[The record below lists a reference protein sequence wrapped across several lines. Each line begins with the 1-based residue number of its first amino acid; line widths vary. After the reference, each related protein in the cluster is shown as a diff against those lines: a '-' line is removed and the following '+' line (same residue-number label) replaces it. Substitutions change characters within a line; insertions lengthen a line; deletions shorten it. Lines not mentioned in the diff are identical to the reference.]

1 MKRRSVLSLLLV
13 LCMMVGMMVPA
24 HAAGTVLRVDVPEK
38 LPAAGET
45 FEVIISL
52 SGNPGLGA
60 MQFTLVFDDAV
71 LDCTNMK
78 NGEVLKGTLSA
89 SNPNAKEGAKVAA
102 ASMGA
107 ISDDGTV
114 VVCTFKVLKG
124 GDPAFSLKDAI
135 MSTVDGDKVN
145 FASNLPESAK
155 PAEKPEQKPG
165 KTPAEDEEGEEREE
179 ETTVSAPSFSDVSK
193 THWAFHYVEKAAEMG
208 LIGGYSDG
216 TFRPGNQVTRA
227 QFVTMLWRM
236 AGKPASSGKTP
247 FTDIGGIN
255 AEFRKAIAWAYE
267 NGYIG
272 GRTATTFAPS
282 DTLTRQAAMK
292 VLFLYS
298 GGRSG
303 QETMF
308 TQIYDDEFTDSGSL
322 SDWAK
327 QAMYWAVYNELI
339 SGTTPNT
346 LGAAKTA
353 TRGQLA
359 KILVNYSEVF
369 GI

>member
-1 MKRRSVLSLLLV
+1 MI
-13 LCMMVGMMVPA
+13 PA
-24 HAAGTVLRVDVPEK
+24 HAAGTVLQVDVPDK

-45 FEVIISL
+45 FEVAISL

-89 SNPNAKEGAKVAA
+89 KNPNAKDGAKVAA
-102 ASMGA
+102 ASTRE
-107 ISDDGTV
+107 ISADGTV
-114 VVCTFKVLKG
+114 VICTFKVLKN
-124 GDPAFSLKDAI
+124 GDPAFALKDVI
-135 MSTVDGDKVN
+135 MNSAEGGRVN
-145 FASNLPESAK
+145 FTSNLPESVK
-155 PAEKPEQKPG
+155 PTEKPTQKPTQKPEEKPE
-165 KTPAEDEEGEEREE
+165 EDEEEDESEE
-179 ETTVSAPSFSDVSK
+179 ETTVGVPSFFDVSK
-193 THWAFHYVEKAAEMG
+193 THWAFRYVEKAAELG

-236 AGKPASSGKTP
+236 AGKPVSSGQTP
-247 FTDIGGIN
+247 FTDISGIN
-255 AEFRKAIAWAYE
+255 SEFRKAIAWAYE

-303 QETMF
+303 QETLF
-308 TQIYDDEFTDSGSL
+308 TQIYDDNFTDSGNL
-322 SDWAK
+322 SQWAK
-327 QAMYWAVYNELI
+327 EAMYWAVYNELI
-339 SGTTPNT
+339 SGTTPTT
-346 LGAAKTA
+346 LGATKTA

-359 KILVNYSEVF
+359 KILVNYSEAF
-369 GI
+369 GS